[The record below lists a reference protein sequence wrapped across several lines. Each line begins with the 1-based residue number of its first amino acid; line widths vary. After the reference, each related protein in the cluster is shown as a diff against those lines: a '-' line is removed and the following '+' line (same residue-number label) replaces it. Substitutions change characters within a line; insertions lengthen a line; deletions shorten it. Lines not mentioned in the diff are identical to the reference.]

1 MVAHSENMTK
11 AVLSLLRPTGC
22 GLEVAPYFD
31 PFLHKRHHA
40 DLYYTDYCS
49 NEELLQKARQNPGYT
64 EGALP
69 PIDFVWRP
77 GQALQ
82 ACAPPGLRFE
92 YAVASHVLEHVPN
105 PIGWMNDVLA
115 VMADGG
121 RLALF
126 LPDRRSNGDRDRHLT
141 SFGELLALWAT
152 QPRVPTAMQVA
163 DFLANSISSLGPAEL
178 LAGQPGTSHYTD
190 DDVLSLT
197 RLVAETG
204 QYLDVHCTVWE
215 PASFVVAIERASRM
229 GLMNVEVSETFD
241 DLLEFAVVLTKRGEP
256 RHQPPAL
263 APAPAPAEAPGL
275 AALHQQLEQR
285 MQELLFH
292 QRQAETNTL
301 HRLNMLID
309 FAVELTRRS
318 EPRDATPE
326 IDALRHLIETRSHE
340 VLFHQREA
348 GHNIIHRLDMLLG
361 AARTQGPGTHNRQP
375 AR

>member
-1 MVAHSENMTK
+1 MVAHSESMTN
-11 AVLSLLRPTGC
+11 AVLSRLRPTGC

-31 PFLHKRHHA
+31 PFLHKRDHPG
-40 DLYYTDYCS
+40 LCYTDYCS
-49 NEELLQKARQNPGYT
+49 TEELLQKARQNPGYT

-77 GQALQ
+77 GEALQ

-92 YAVASHVLEHVPN
+92 YAVASHVLEHVAN
-105 PIGWMNDVLA
+105 PIGWLNDVLA
-115 VMADGG
+115 SMADGA

-141 SFGELLALWAT
+141 SFGELVALWAT
-152 QPRVPTAMQVA
+152 QPSVPTATQVA

-178 LAGQPGTSHYTD
+178 LAGKPGTSHYTD

-204 QYLDVHCTVWE
+204 HYLDVHCTVWE
-215 PASFVVAIERASRM
+215 PLSFVAAIERASRM
-229 GLMNVEVSETFD
+229 GLMNVEVSETID
-241 DLLEFAVVLTKRGEP
+241 DPLEFAVVLTKRGEP

-263 APAPAPAEAPGL
+263 SPAAAEPPGIG
-275 AALHQQLEQR
+275 ALRNQLEQR

-292 QRQAETNTL
+292 QREAENNTL

-309 FAVELTRRS
+309 FAAELTRRS
-318 EPRDATPE
+318 EPRDPTPE
-326 IDALRHLIETRSHE
+326 FEALRHLIETRSHE

-361 AARTQGPGTHNRQP
+361 ADRMPGPGAQSRP
-375 AR
+375 PER